1 MKRLSIVVALLA
13 ICAMWVSIV
22 TADGKANASAQVTI
36 HMKDLLFTPDA
47 TNVPVNTTV
56 VFVND
61 DTVTHTVTAS
71 DQSFD
76 SKDIGPGKTWQTT
89 FTKPGTYRYTCIYH
103 PGMSGKITV
112 HSM

>member
-13 ICAMWVSIV
+13 ICAIWMSFVA
-22 TADGKANASAQVTI
+22 ADGKANASTPVTI
-36 HMKDLLFTPDA
+36 HMKDLLFAPDTA
-47 TNVPVNTTV
+47 SVPVNTTV

-61 DTVTHTVTAS
+61 DTVAHTVTAS

-89 FTKPGTYRYTCIYH
+89 FSKPGTYRYTCVYH
-103 PGMSGKITV
+103 PGMNGKITV
-112 HSM
+112 RST